1 MKILMLSS
9 TFPYPPTQGR
19 TQLRTFHF
27 MKYLGQRHQVTL
39 VTQRG
44 EDVTDE
50 QVEALR
56 KWVQELVVFPQLEP
70 SQEEGGLLGKAKRL
84 GTFIQQ
90 GTPPNVLSIYSP
102 AIQKWVDE
110 AVSTGLFE
118 VITSEHSASEIYVR
132 PQWQEQLGTVVNI
145 HSSVYGSYK
154 HALETQTSEKGGLQD
169 QLNLPLLRRY
179 EQHYCAKFSAI
190 VTMTQDDRRLLK
202 LLNPESKITVI
213 PNGVDLKLFPK
224 RASNPGGQRLVFI
237 GAMDNPANI
246 DAVCFFGLEVFP
258 EIRKRY
264 PEATLELVGARPVPK
279 VLELGELPGIK
290 VAGQVSSMVEYLHW
304 ATVCVVPMRKG
315 FGMKN
320 KTLEAMAAGVPVVA
334 SDIGLSGLK
343 VDGHE
348 VPLRAMRANSV
359 DEYVYAV
366 GRLFENPKLREKL
379 SENGR
384 SLVETE
390 YTWERLGERYEQL
403 LLEACPV

>member
-90 GTPPNVLSIYSP
+90 GTPPNVLSIYSQ
-102 AIQKWVDE
+102 AMQKWVDQ
-110 AVSTGLFE
+110 AVSDGLFE

-132 PQWQEQLGTVVNI
+132 PQWREQLGTVVNI
-145 HSSVYGSYK
+145 HRSVYGSYK
-154 HALETQTSEKGGLQD
+154 HALETQTSEKGLQD

-179 EQHYCAKFSAI
+179 EQHYCAKFSVI

-202 LLNPESKITVI
+202 SLNSESKITVI
-213 PNGVDLKLFPK
+213 PNGVDLTLFPK

-246 DAVCFFGLEVFP
+246 DAVCFFCLEVFP

-290 VAGQVSSMVEYLHW
+290 VAGQVSSIVEYLHW

-343 VDGHE
+343 VDGPD

-366 GRLFENPKLREKL
+366 GRLFEKPKLREKL

>member
-9 TFPYPPTQGR
+9 TFPYPPRQGR

-56 KWVQELVVFPQLEP
+56 KWVEELVVFPRLES

-102 AIQKWVDE
+102 AMQKWVDE
-110 AVSTGLFE
+110 ALSTGLFE

-154 HALETQTSEKGGLQD
+154 HALETQTSEKGLQD

-202 LLNPESKITVI
+202 SLNSESKITVI
-213 PNGVDLKLFPK
+213 PNGVDLTMFPK

-246 DAVCFFGLEVFP
+246 DAACFFGLEVFP

-279 VLELGELPGIK
+279 VLELGEFPGIK

-304 ATVCVVPMRKG
+304 ATICVVPMRKG

-343 VDGHE
+343 VDGPD

-366 GRLFENPKLREKL
+366 GRLFEKPKLREKL

-390 YTWERLGERYEQL
+390 YTWERLGERYEQV

>member
-1 MKILMLSS
+1 M
-9 TFPYPPTQGR
+9 
-19 TQLRTFHF
+19 
-27 MKYLGQRHQVTL
+27 
-39 VTQRG
+39 
-44 EDVTDE
+44 
-50 QVEALR
+50 
-56 KWVQELVVFPQLEP
+56 
-70 SQEEGGLLGKAKRL
+70 
-84 GTFIQQ
+84 
-90 GTPPNVLSIYSP
+90 
-102 AIQKWVDE
+102 QKWVDE

-154 HALETQTSEKGGLQD
+154 YALETQTSEKGGLQD

-202 LLNPESKITVI
+202 SLNPESKITVI
-213 PNGVDLKLFPK
+213 PNGVDLTLFPK

-237 GAMDNPANI
+237 GAMDNRANI
-246 DAVCFFGLEVFP
+246 DAVCFFSLEVFP

-366 GRLFENPKLREKL
+366 GRLFEKPKLREKL

-390 YTWERLGERYEQL
+390 YTWERLGECYEQL

>member
-1 MKILMLSS
+1 MLSS

-39 VTQRG
+39 VTQRN

-56 KWVQELVVFPQLEP
+56 KWVQELVVFPQLES
-70 SQEEGGLLGKAKRL
+70 SQQEGGLLGKAKRL

-102 AIQKWVDE
+102 AMQKWVDE

-132 PQWQEQLGTVVNI
+132 PQWREQLGTVVNI
-145 HSSVYGSYK
+145 HRSVYGSYK
-154 HALETQTSEKGGLQD
+154 HALETQTSEKGLQD

-202 LLNPESKITVI
+202 SLNPESKITVI
-213 PNGVDLKLFPK
+213 PNGVDLTMFPK

-246 DAVCFFGLEVFP
+246 DAACFFGLEVFP

-343 VDGHE
+343 VDGPE

-390 YTWERLGERYEQL
+390 YTWERLGERYEQV